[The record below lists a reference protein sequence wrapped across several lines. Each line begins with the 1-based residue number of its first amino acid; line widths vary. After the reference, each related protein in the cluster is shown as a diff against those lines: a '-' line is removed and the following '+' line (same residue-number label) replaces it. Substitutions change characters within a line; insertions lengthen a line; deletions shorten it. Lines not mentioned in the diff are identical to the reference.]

1 MGDKNIKMQDK
12 QKESQEKD
20 FAINDLKNNV

>member
-12 QKESQEKD
+12 QKESQEKET
-20 FAINDLKNNV
+20 AINDLKNNV